1 LSRWADRGAVALTI
15 EKFDGVGELPKM
27 GSSMLGEFSKVD
39 RGLQKKTLSRRGLVV
54 GLQRRQRTRDEVPT
68 WGQIVRRSSNQILR

>member
-1 LSRWADRGAVALTI
+1 
-15 EKFDGVGELPKM
+15 
-27 GSSMLGEFSKVD
+27 MLGEFSIESRTRTAEEV
-39 RGLQKKTLSRRGLVV
+39 TLSRRGLVV

>member
-1 LSRWADRGAVALTI
+1 STVCPRW
-15 EKFDGVGELPKM
+15 

-39 RGLQKKTLSRRGLVV
+39 RGPHKKTLARRGLVA
-54 GLQRRQRTRDEVPT
+54 GLQRRLLRSRDEVPA